1 MRHIR
6 IATRGDRHRGLTLA
20 ALLLTLVLLAVLT
33 LACQEDE
40 RAESSAAASP
50 TSHAREPQAD
60 TSASPA
66 LPPDATTDE
75 GVNSILVVD
84 APDFAGPINCFAD
97 AIVKVKDGKVA
108 EVERA
113 SSKRVDVGQAVV
125 SSGSLSDTPEGAFPG
140 MPVHYADDG
149 TELLLG
155 WRECWLV
162 PGTEVHTS
170 SGSYVVPE
178 GTRIPAP

>member
-1 MRHIR
+1 MMM
-6 IATRGDRHRGLTLA
+6 ATRGGRHCGLTLA
-20 ALLLTLVLLAVLT
+20 ALLLAPVLVSVLA
-33 LACQEDE
+33 LACQEE
-40 RAESSAAASP
+40 EETGTPSGATP
-50 TSHAREPQAD
+50 TSQVAEPQID
-60 TSASPA
+60 TSASPP

-75 GVNSILVVD
+75 GVNNMLVVD
-84 APDFAGPINCFAD
+84 APDFAGPIHCFAD

-113 SSKRVDVGQAVV
+113 SSKRVDVGQAIV

-140 MPVHYADDG
+140 MPVHYAADG

>member
-6 IATRGDRHRGLTLA
+6 IATRRDRHRGHELA
-20 ALLLTLVLLAVLT
+20 ALLLIVVMLCSSA
-33 LACQEDE
+33 LACQQEE
-40 RAESSAAASP
+40 EEQIPPAASP
-50 TSHAREPQAD
+50 TSHAPEPQID

-140 MPVHYADDG
+140 MPVHYAADG
-149 TELLLG
+149 WELLLG